1 MNILWDFD
9 GTLFNTYPVY
19 TGLIKQILGDEA
31 SSSDIY
37 GQLKKSFGEAFRY
50 FQLSGAQT
58 QRFFELYQSTPA
70 ESFVPFKDV
79 EKVLDYAQKNFIV
92 THNDRENLY
101 RMLRPY
107 QFDSYFTETVT
118 SDDGYPKKPNSLAY
132 RCLKKKYQID
142 LVIGDRLLDIV
153 PGHELGIRTCL
164 FQNHEPG
171 ADFYLDEYKDFFRKV
186 VQTESTNR

>member
-19 TGLIKQILGDEA
+19 TGLFKEILGDEA
-31 SSSDIY
+31 SSSEIY
-37 GQLKKSFGEAFRY
+37 VQLKKSFGEAFRY
-50 FQLSGAQT
+50 FQFTGAQI
-58 QRFFELYQSTPA
+58 RSFFEVYQKTPA
-70 ESFVPFKDV
+70 ETFVPFNDV

-92 THNDRENLY
+92 THNDRENLI

-107 QFDSYFTETVT
+107 RFAPYFTEMVT

-132 RCLKKKYQID
+132 RYLKKKYQID

-171 ADFYLDEYKDFFRKV
+171 ADCYLDAYKDFFQTV
-186 VQTESTNR
+186 VQAEHP